1 MFAIISDIHA
11 NLEALNVAL
20 ADIDSRG
27 AEEIICLGD
36 IVGYGPDPEE
46 CVDVVRERCSICLM
60 GNHDY
65 AVLFG
70 AEGFNPAAEE
80 AVNYHRERLMP
91 QAESSDTKKN
101 RWEWLRML
109 PARIERDEFLFVHGS
124 PRNPIHE
131 YVLESDVKWGFIKKI
146 EAMFAEVKRYCFVG
160 HSHRPAVLTED
171 LQFLRVEEID
181 NRYELGEKKAIINVG
196 SVGQPRDNDRRACY
210 VTVEEERVVYH
221 RLEYDY
227 GLTQTKI
234 TATGRLDPSCGDRL
248 AEGR

>member
-11 NLEALNVAL
+11 NLEALNVVL
-20 ADIDSRG
+20 SDIEPQG
-27 AEEIICLGD
+27 AEEILCLGD

-46 CVDVVRERCSICLM
+46 CIDIVRERCSVCLM
-60 GNHDY
+60 GNHDH

-91 QAESSDTKKN
+91 QPESSGAKKD

-109 PARIERDEFLFVHGS
+109 PSRHERDDFLFVHGS
-124 PRNPIHE
+124 PRNPISE
-131 YVLESDVKWGFIKKI
+131 YVLESDVKWGFVSKL
-146 EAMFAEVKRYCFVG
+146 ESMFAVVKHHCFVG
-160 HSHRPAVLTED
+160 HSHRPGIVTED
-171 LQFLRVEEID
+171 LRFLRAEEID
-181 NRYELGEKKAIINVG
+181 NVYDLPEQKSIINVG
-196 SVGQPRDNDRRACY
+196 SVGQPRDKDSRACY
-210 VTVEEERVVYH
+210 VTIEEGQVLYH

-234 TATGRLDPSCGDRL
+234 AATGRLDASCGDRL